1 MSTPNRESTS
11 AWIATWLD
19 AVADG
24 SSTMSQ
30 RSLASIERR
39 AGGLEAVVS
48 AAEKRGIHL
57 LLLDDDKGNELLAA
71 STKPFKVL
79 C

>member
-1 MSTPNRESTS
+1 MSTANSATIK
-11 AWIATWLD
+11 AWITDWLD

-30 RSLASIERR
+30 RSLASIEKH
-39 AGGLEAVVS
+39 GGLEAAMVIAV
-48 AAEKRGIHL
+48 EKNVHL
-57 LLLDDDKGNELLAA
+57 LLVEDDEGREIVAA
-71 STKPFKVL
+71 SKKPFKVI